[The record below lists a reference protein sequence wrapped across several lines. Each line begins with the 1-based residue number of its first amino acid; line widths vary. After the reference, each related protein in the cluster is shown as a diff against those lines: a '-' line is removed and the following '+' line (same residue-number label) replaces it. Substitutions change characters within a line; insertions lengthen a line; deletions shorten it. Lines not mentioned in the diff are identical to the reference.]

1 MTALGWS
8 TMIPRHFW
16 CRADFPANVVLLD
29 LLVGLT
35 VFLLRQRSF
44 QELSKTKTLPET
56 PTKPPKTAFRTKAPA
71 QPPPRGRTGK
81 RP

>member
-29 LLVGLT
+29 LFVL
-35 VFLLRQRSF
+35 LLRQRPF
-44 QELSKTKTLPET
+44 QELSKTKSLPET
-56 PTKPPKTAFRTKAPA
+56 PTKPAKTALRTKAPA